1 MSDRWQRIEE
11 LYHSAREREGSQRAA
26 FLKEACA
33 GDDALRREVESLLAQ
48 EKGVEGFLEAPA
60 LEEAA
65 KLFVEDRGQSWVGRQ
80 IGSYQIISFLDAGG
94 MGEVYQAHDTKLGRH
109 VALKVLPAAFVHD
122 PDRLARFQREARM
135 LAALNH
141 PNIAT
146 IYGLEQSEGVP
157 TEISVVLNWTE
168 ELKQRGKQ

>member
-1 MSDRWQRIEE
+1 MTSDRWQRIEE

-48 EKGVEGFLEAPA
+48 EKGLGGFLEAPA
-60 LEEAA
+60 LEAAA
-65 KLFVEDRGQSWVGRQ
+65 KLLVEGRGQSWVGRQ
-80 IGSYQIISFLDAGG
+80 LGSYQVISFLDAGG
-94 MGEVYQAHDTKLGRH
+94 MGEVYQAHDTKLGRN

-146 IYGLEQSEGVP
+146 IYGLEQSEGTARLGENP
-157 TEISVVLNWTE
+157 
-168 ELKQRGKQ
+168 